1 MLDDLHWADRGT
13 LHLLRHVARAP
24 RDAPL
29 LIVGTFRDA
38 EVGPSHPLAELLAD
52 LRRDRLVERVTLD
65 GLGERD
71 VGALIAAHA
80 GHAAPP
86 ALVGTVHEH
95 TDGNPFFV
103 EEVLRHLIET
113 GIVVRAR
120 RALDLGA
127 DAGRDRRAR
136 GRAGGARAP
145 PRAALGPVPRRARR
159 RGGARARVRLRRAAR
174 RPWTPARTS

>member
-1 MLDDLHWADRGT
+1 MLEDLHWADRGT

-24 RDAPL
+24 HEAPL
-29 LIVGTFRDA
+29 LILGTFRDA
-38 EVGPSHPLAELLAD
+38 EVRPAHPLAELLAD
-52 LRRDRLVERVTLD
+52 LRRDRLVERIALE

-80 GHAAPP
+80 GHTAPP

-113 GIVVRAR
+113 GIVVERGGRWTSALTPDEIGVPEGVQEVLAR
-120 RALDLGA
+120 RL
-127 DAGRDRRAR
+127 AR
-136 GRAGGARAP
+136 LSDP
-145 PRAALGPVPRRARR
+145 CRAAL
-159 RGGARARVRLRRAAR
+159 AA
-174 RPWTPARTS
+174 A